1 MSKYLI
7 KKSTIVEICDA
18 IRAKNNTTTQYTI
31 NDIADAILD
40 LKGVKEKYK
49 VLIDYTQPI
58 SFGGFTINTNEYTES
73 LNILPIK
80 PLLVNLN
87 DKISNINFYNQ
98 FIVDNNM
105 TDTINFKITEPI
117 RDSIVEK
124 VGDITFSG
132 YNMSTNINDSID
144 IS

>member
-40 LKGVKEKYK
+40 LKGIKEKYK
-49 VLIDYTQPI
+49 VLIDYAQPI
-58 SFGGFTINTNEYTES
+58 SFGDFTINTNEYTES

-80 PLLVNLN
+80 PLSVFCQDLWLWEVLPWRLPVRP
-87 DKISNINFYNQ
+87 DQ
-98 FIVDNNM
+98 AA
-105 TDTINFKITEPI
+105 EA
-117 RDSIVEK
+117 
-124 VGDITFSG
+124 
-132 YNMSTNINDSID
+132 STCSVMP
-144 IS
+144 